1 MATQD
6 YKSKML
12 HYRHAIMLPKKDAL
26 LTSNLQDRLANLVK
40 IKVPNVADR
49 LFFPDVPDNNG
60 NVAAHAHMVLSNS
73 KEIHGMFFAEIVYIE
88 PGSSIPVFSV
98 SDYAKT
104 ALTYETLNLSSGNAR
119 EYLESIAYIGVIKNH
134 FIILQSRSIRIKDIE
149 NYINFILQDNLS
161 ITDDNFIVL
170 QANNLSL
177 NTDFLKRNIVKNVS
191 LKLPLTY
198 YGNNID
204 DTASELLKTLV
215 GEHRINEMKKN
226 TILNDGSPDRE
237 SLSIDISIGYKY
249 KASESEQDM
258 LRKITQGLVDNRDES
273 LTIELKGA
281 GILRNDEI
289 QLKDSVNI
297 EYSNGMLIAD
307 NVAEEMI
314 SWLLRLLDTGV
325 INP

>member
-1 MATQD
+1 M
-6 YKSKML
+6 
-12 HYRHAIMLPKKDAL
+12 
-26 LTSNLQDRLANLVK
+26 
-40 IKVPNVADR
+40 
-49 LFFPDVPDNNG
+49 
-60 NVAAHAHMVLSNS
+60 
-73 KEIHGMFFAEIVYIE
+73 
-88 PGSSIPVFSV
+88 
-98 SDYAKT
+98 
-104 ALTYETLNLSSGNAR
+104 
-119 EYLESIAYIGVIKNH
+119 IKNH

-226 TILNDGSPDRE
+226 AILNDGSPDRE

>member
-1 MATQD
+1 
-6 YKSKML
+6 
-12 HYRHAIMLPKKDAL
+12 
-26 LTSNLQDRLANLVK
+26 
-40 IKVPNVADR
+40 
-49 LFFPDVPDNNG
+49 
-60 NVAAHAHMVLSNS
+60 
-73 KEIHGMFFAEIVYIE
+73 
-88 PGSSIPVFSV
+88 
-98 SDYAKT
+98 
-104 ALTYETLNLSSGNAR
+104 
-119 EYLESIAYIGVIKNH
+119 
-134 FIILQSRSIRIKDIE
+134 
-149 NYINFILQDNLS
+149 
-161 ITDDNFIVL
+161 
-170 QANNLSL
+170 
-177 NTDFLKRNIVKNVS
+177 
-191 LKLPLTY
+191 
-198 YGNNID
+198 
-204 DTASELLKTLV
+204 
-215 GEHRINEMKKN
+215 MKKN
-226 TILNDGSPDRE
+226 AILNDGSPDRE

>member
-1 MATQD
+1 
-6 YKSKML
+6 
-12 HYRHAIMLPKKDAL
+12 
-26 LTSNLQDRLANLVK
+26 
-40 IKVPNVADR
+40 
-49 LFFPDVPDNNG
+49 
-60 NVAAHAHMVLSNS
+60 
-73 KEIHGMFFAEIVYIE
+73 
-88 PGSSIPVFSV
+88 
-98 SDYAKT
+98 
-104 ALTYETLNLSSGNAR
+104 
-119 EYLESIAYIGVIKNH
+119 
-134 FIILQSRSIRIKDIE
+134 
-149 NYINFILQDNLS
+149 S

-226 TILNDGSPDRE
+226 AILNDGSPDRE

>member
-1 MATQD
+1 MASQG
-6 YKSKML
+6 YKSKVL
-12 HYRHAIMLPKKDAL
+12 HYRHAILLPRKDAL
-26 LTSNLQDRLANLVK
+26 LTSDLQNRMASLVNTK
-40 IKVPNVADR
+40 APNVKDR
-49 LFFPDVPDNNG
+49 LFYPDSTDNSG
-60 NVAAHAHMVLSNS
+60 SLATHAHMVLSNS
-73 KEIHGMFFAEIVYIE
+73 YDTHGMFIAEIVYIE
-88 PGSSIPVFSV
+88 PGNSVPVFSV
-98 SDYAKT
+98 SDYASRSL
-104 ALTYETLNLSSGNAR
+104 AYEALNLSSGNAR

-134 FIILQSRSIRIKDIE
+134 VIILQSRSIRIKDIE
-149 NYINFILQDNLS
+149 NYINFLLQDNLS
-161 ITDDNFIVL
+161 ISDDNFIVL
-170 QANNLSL
+170 QANNLSI
-177 NTDFLKRNIVKNVS
+177 NEDFLKKNKVKNVS

-198 YGNNID
+198 HGNDVD
-204 DTASELLKTLV
+204 DAASELLKTLI

-226 TILNDGSPDRE
+226 VILNENSLERD

-297 EYSNGMLIAD
+297 EFSNGMLITES
-307 NVAEEMI
+307 VSEEMV
-314 SWLLRLLDTGV
+314 SWLLRLLDSGV